1 MSFMDKLK
9 SWFSGGSEST
19 AAHEPADLPTD
30 TPMDMPATTPEAAEP
45 ADLPPAPVDPL
56 GTPMPGT
63 GTATLPPTTGDEPDE
78 RA

>member
-1 MSFMDKLK
+1 MSFMDTIK

-19 AAHEPADLPTD
+19 AAHEPAE
-30 TPMDMPATTPEAAEP
+30 MPADVPESQAA

-63 GTATLPPTTGDEPDE
+63 GPATLPPPTAGDADE

>member
-1 MSFMDKLK
+1 MSFLDTIK

-19 AAHEPADLPTD
+19 ATHEPADLPAD
-30 TPMDMPATTPEAAEP
+30 VPESQAA

-63 GTATLPPTTGDEPDE
+63 GTATTPPATAADVDVDEH
-78 RA
+78 A